1 MAGASTTSRDKP
13 LGATVLSAHVERRED
28 RHRPLDARLIRRLLG
43 YTRPY
48 ARTRNWLLVM
58 VVTRSI
64 QLPLLAWAIG
74 AAIRGPVQ
82 SGDIRWLLWSAA
94 GFAALALVTQFI
106 AHFRGR
112 LALQLGEWI
121 IRDLR
126 EELFAHLQR
135 MTLSF
140 YSRTKVGQ
148 IISRITS
155 DVEAMRVGVQDVMFI
170 SMVQLGQ
177 MFVAAGLMLYYD
189 WMLFLLVL
197 ALAPVLWAINRS
209 FRRRLVSGHRK
220 NQESFSRITAT
231 LAESVT
237 GIRVTQGFVRQDVNA
252 GLFYDLVA
260 DHGLNNVGLARLSG
274 VFLPLLEFN
283 SQFFI
288 AAMLV
293 VGGWQVLRPEPL
305 ANVGDLV
312 QFFFMASQFFSPI
325 GSLGNQYNNALSAMA
340 GAERVFKVLDTQ
352 PDWQDPPD
360 AVDLPSVKGR
370 VEFRDVSFSY
380 VPGRTV
386 LDRVSFTAEPGRIVA
401 LVGHT
406 GSGKSTIINL
416 ISKFYLPS
424 QGQVLLDG
432 LDLARVSSDS
442 LHRHMGVVLQQ
453 NFMFS
458 GTVMENIRLGK
469 PGATDEEIRDAARRL
484 DCLDLI
490 ESLPNGLD
498 TVVGE
503 RGSGISLGQR
513 QLTCFTRAMLADP
526 RVLILDEATSSVD
539 TMTEA
544 RIQAAMGKL
553 FEGRTSFVVAH
564 RLSTIRHADI
574 VLVLDHGRI
583 IERGMH
589 EQLLQEGGAYA
600 DLYRQFVQSTDA

>member
-1 MAGASTTSRDKP
+1 M
-13 LGATVLSAHVERRED
+13 LSANIERREQ
-28 RHRPLDARLIRRLLG
+28 RHRPLSAKVIRRLFA
-43 YTRPY
+43 YTKPY
-48 ARTRNWLLVM
+48 KNTRNWLLVA
-58 VVTRSI
+58 VIVRSI

-82 SGDIRWLLWSAA
+82 AGDFNWLMWSAL
-94 GFAALALVTQFI
+94 GFGLLALVTQFN
-106 AHFRGR
+106 AHFRGH
-112 LALQLGEWI
+112 LALRLGEWV

-126 EELFAHLQR
+126 EELFAHLQK

-140 YSRTKVGQ
+140 YNRTKVGR
-148 IISRITS
+148 IISRLTS
-155 DVEAMRVGVQDVMFI
+155 DVEAMRVGVQDVLFI
-170 SMVQLGQ
+170 SLVQLGQ
-177 MFVAAGLMLYYD
+177 MTVAAAVMLYYD

-197 ALAPVLWAINRS
+197 ALAPVLWIINLT
-209 FRRRLVSGHRK
+209 FRRKLVRGHREI
-220 NQESFSRITAT
+220 QESFSRVTST

-260 DHGLNNVGLARLSG
+260 DHGRYSVGLARLSG

-293 VGGWQVLRPEPL
+293 VGGWQALRPQPL
-305 ANVGDLV
+305 ASVGDLV

-325 GSLGNQYNNALSAMA
+325 SSLGNQYNKALSAMA
-340 GAERVFKVLDTQ
+340 GAERVFRMLDTP

-360 AVDLPSVKGR
+360 ALDVPSIEGQ
-370 VEFRDVSFSY
+370 VEFRDVTFAY
-380 VPGRTV
+380 VPERPV
-386 LDRVSFTAEPGRIVA
+386 LDHVSFTAKAGQIVA
-401 LVGHT
+401 IVGPT

-416 ISKFYLPS
+416 ISKFYLPTE
-424 QGQVLLDG
+424 GQVLLDG
-432 LDLARVSSDS
+432 TDLGKVSSDS
-442 LHRHMGVVLQQ
+442 LHRQMGVVLQQ
-453 NFMFS
+453 NFLFT
-458 GTVMENIRLGK
+458 GTIMDNIRLGK
-469 PGATDEEIRDAARRL
+469 PEATDDAIRQAARRL

-490 ESLPNGLD
+490 EALPNGFD

-503 RGSGISLGQR
+503 GGSGISLGQR
-513 QLTCFTRAMLADP
+513 QLICFTRALLADP

-564 RLSTIRHADI
+564 RLSTIRHADQ
-574 VLVLDHGRI
+574 VLVLEEGRI
-583 IERGMH
+583 TERGNH
-589 EQLLQEGGAYA
+589 EQLLLAGGTYA
-600 DLYRQFVQSTDA
+600 DLYRQFVKSSET

>member
-1 MAGASTTSRDKP
+1 M
-13 LGATVLSAHVERRED
+13 LSANIERREQ
-28 RHRPLDARLIRRLLG
+28 RQRPLSASVIRRMFA
-43 YTRPY
+43 YTKPY
-48 ARTRNWLLVM
+48 AKTRNWLLVA
-58 VVTRSI
+58 VIVRSI

-82 SGDIRWLLWSAA
+82 DGDVHWLMLSAL
-94 GFAALALVTQFI
+94 GFGLLALMTQFT
-106 AHFRGR
+106 AHFRRR
-112 LALQLGEWI
+112 LSLRLGEWV

-126 EELFAHLQR
+126 DELFAHLQR

-140 YSRTKVGQ
+140 YNRTKVGR
-148 IISRITS
+148 IISRLTS
-155 DVEAMRVGVQDVMFI
+155 DVQAMRVGVRDVLFI

-177 MFVAAGLMLYYD
+177 MTVAAGLMIYYD

-197 ALAPVLWAINRS
+197 ALAPVLWTINIS
-209 FRRRLVSGHRK
+209 FRRRLVRGHREI
-220 NQESFSRITAT
+220 QESFSRVTST

-260 DHGLNNVGLARLSG
+260 DHGRYSVGIARLSG
-274 VFLPLLEFN
+274 IFLPLLEFN

-293 VGGWQVLRPEPL
+293 VGGWQALRPQPL

-325 GSLGNQYNNALSAMA
+325 SSLGNQYNKALSAMA
-340 GAERVFKVLDTQ
+340 GAERVFRMLDTP
-352 PDWQDPPD
+352 PDWEDPPD
-360 AVDLPSVKGR
+360 AVELPPVKGR
-370 VEFRDVSFSY
+370 VEFRDVSFAY
-380 VPGRTV
+380 VPKRPV
-386 LDRVSFTAEPGRIVA
+386 LDHVSFTAEAGQVVA

-424 QGQVLLDG
+424 EGQVLLDG
-432 LDLARVSSDS
+432 LDLAKVSSDS

-453 NFMFS
+453 NFLFA
-458 GTVMENIRLGK
+458 GTIMDNIRLGK
-469 PGATDEEIRDAARRL
+469 PGATDEDIREAARRL
-484 DCLDLI
+484 DCLDLL
-490 ESLPNGLD
+490 ESLPNGFD

-503 RGSGISLGQR
+503 AGGGISLGQR

-564 RLSTIRHADI
+564 RLSTIRHADMA
-574 VLVLDHGRI
+574 LVMDNGRI
-583 IERGMH
+583 IERGNH
-589 EQLLQEGGAYA
+589 EQLLLAGGTYA
-600 DLYRQFVQSTDA
+600 DLYRQFVKSTDT

>member
-1 MAGASTTSRDKP
+1 M
-13 LGATVLSAHVERRED
+13 LSANIVRKEQ
-28 RHRPLDARLIRRLLG
+28 RHSPLSAKIISRLFA
-43 YTRPY
+43 YTKPY
-48 ARTRNWLLVM
+48 AKTRNWLLVM
-58 VVTRSI
+58 VIVRSI
-64 QLPLLAWAIG
+64 QLPLLAWSIG

-82 SGDIRWLLWSAA
+82 AGDVHWLMWSAL
-94 GFAALALVTQFI
+94 GFGLLALVTQFI
-106 AHFRGR
+106 AHFRSR
-112 LALQLGEWI
+112 LALRLGEWV

-126 EELFAHLQR
+126 DELFAHLQR

-140 YSRTKVGQ
+140 YNRTKVGR
-148 IISRITS
+148 IISRLTS
-155 DVEAMRVGVQDVMFI
+155 DVEAMRVGVQDVLFI
-170 SMVQLGQ
+170 SLVQIGQ
-177 MFVAAGLMLYYD
+177 MTVAAGLMLYYD

-197 ALAPVLWAINRS
+197 ALAPVLWIINLS
-209 FRRRLVSGHRK
+209 FRRKLVHGHREI
-220 NQESFSRITAT
+220 QESFSRVTST

-260 DHGLNNVGLARLSG
+260 DHGRYSVGIARLSG
-274 VFLPLLEFN
+274 IFLPLLEFN

-293 VGGWQVLRPEPL
+293 VGGWQALRPQPL

-325 GSLGNQYNNALSAMA
+325 SSLGNQYNKALSAMA
-340 GAERVFKVLDTQ
+340 GAERVFRMLDTP
-352 PDWQDPPD
+352 PDWQDPPG
-360 AVDLPSVKGR
+360 AIELPPVKGR
-370 VEFRDVSFSY
+370 VEFRDVTFAY
-380 VPGRTV
+380 VPERPV
-386 LDRVSFTAEPGRIVA
+386 LDHVSFTAEAGQVVA

-416 ISKFYLPS
+416 ISKFYLPTE
-424 QGQVLLDG
+424 GQVLLDG
-432 LDLARVSSDS
+432 LDLANVSSDS
-442 LHRHMGVVLQQ
+442 LHRHMGVVLQE
-453 NFMFS
+453 NFLFT
-458 GTVMENIRLGK
+458 GTIMDNIRLGK
-469 PGATDEEIRDAARRL
+469 PGATDDDIRQAARRL

-490 ESLPNGLD
+490 ESLPNGFD

-513 QLTCFTRAMLADP
+513 QLICFTRALLADP

-564 RLSTIRHADI
+564 RLSTIRHADLS
-574 VLVLDHGRI
+574 LVLEDGRI
-583 IERGMH
+583 VERGNH
-589 EQLLQEGGAYA
+589 EQLLLAGGTYA
-600 DLYRQFVQSTDA
+600 DLYRQFVESTDT